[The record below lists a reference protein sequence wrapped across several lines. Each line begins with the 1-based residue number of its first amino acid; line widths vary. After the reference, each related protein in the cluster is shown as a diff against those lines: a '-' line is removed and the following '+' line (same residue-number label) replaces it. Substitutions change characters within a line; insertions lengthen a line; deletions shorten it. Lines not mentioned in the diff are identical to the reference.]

1 MNALQ
6 LVILFLI
13 VVLVV
18 AIIVTI
24 VKIFSNDKSQYQQ
37 QQDLSETLVFC
48 PKCGKQFLSGAQFCN
63 VCGSSIISYDVE
75 NPYNPADAR
84 SGGYA
89 VLCFLFPVIGLI
101 LYLVWRDQYPLR
113 AKSCG
118 KGALISV
125 ILYFAMYFG
134 VFGLLT

>member
-48 PKCGKQFLSGAQFCN
+48 PKCGKQFLSG
-63 VCGSSIISYDVE
+63 E

-89 VLCFLFPVIGLI
+89 VLCFLFSVIGLI

-134 VFGLLT
+134 VFGSSPIF